1 MDKLFFIFHVCA
13 AAARVQHHRESLQTF
28 SKMEMFMQISTVGAT
43 LLPNLS
49 TPPVTN
55 LDASTASANNK
66 APAQDSFSL
75 SLAAQAL
82 GESASTATSNGT
94 TTINVN
100 DMSSAQMMAAAQ
112 TLGLTNVQQYMETSF
127 VNINGSPVTM
137 AEIAGQTRPSN
148 QIATLESAAQNAAS
162 HDLSPAPFQN
172 IANALLSQADS
183 NGNITLDA
191 NTFQEYLT
199 SDSTNTSSTFSNTTA

>member
-1 MDKLFFIFHVCA
+1 
-13 AAARVQHHRESLQTF
+13 
-28 SKMEMFMQISTVGAT
+28 MEMFMQISTVGAT

-112 TLGLTNVQQYMETSF
+112 TLGLTNVQQYMETSIA
-127 VNINGSPVTM
+127 NINGSPVTM
-137 AEIAGQTRPSN
+137 AEIVGQTSPSN
-148 QIATLESAAQNAAS
+148 QIATLESAAQNS
-162 HDLSPAPFQN
+162 VSPALFQN
-172 IANALLSQADS
+172 IANTLLSQADS

-191 NTFQEYLT
+191 STFQQYLT

>member
-1 MDKLFFIFHVCA
+1 
-13 AAARVQHHRESLQTF
+13 
-28 SKMEMFMQISTVGAT
+28 
-43 LLPNLS
+43 
-49 TPPVTN
+49 
-55 LDASTASANNK
+55 
-66 APAQDSFSL
+66 
-75 SLAAQAL
+75 
-82 GESASTATSNGT
+82 
-94 TTINVN
+94 
-100 DMSSAQMMAAAQ
+100 
-112 TLGLTNVQQYMETSF
+112 
-127 VNINGSPVTM
+127 M